1 MGILF
6 LHKRAPNQNVGGS
19 KAWVDCLCDVAVDN
33 FNILGV
39 LNNVLFFFGKQIGKI
54 GCHSGVSFWFGEKKL
69 GEQCDCEPYSGIAR
83 TAIVAKTIK
92 QNTKIP
98 VFIFVPGFGLLKR
111 EGPCLA
117 DLYHLSRGQLSA
129 SQGVVKGQ
137 FQSLPKTTYILYTA

>member
-1 MGILF
+1 MSF
-6 LHKRAPNQNVGGS
+6 SSSVS
-19 KAWVDCLCDVAVDN
+19 KSVR
-33 FNILGV
+33 LGV
-39 LNNVLFFFGKQIGKI
+39 IAECPFGLEK
-54 GCHSGVSFWFGEKKL
+54 KKL

-111 EGPCLA
+111 EGPCPA